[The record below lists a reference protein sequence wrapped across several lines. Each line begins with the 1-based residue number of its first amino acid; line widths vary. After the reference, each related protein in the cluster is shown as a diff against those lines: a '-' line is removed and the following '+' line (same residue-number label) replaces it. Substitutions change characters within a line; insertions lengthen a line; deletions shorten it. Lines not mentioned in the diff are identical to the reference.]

1 MLSLAGGVGSRWT
14 KGAGVIKALNP
25 FADIGGKHRSFLE
38 IHVAKTKR
46 TAQLFKAS
54 PPHIIATSYLTYQPI
69 MEALKQMKNY
79 DYQGNIYVSPGKSIG
94 QRFVPM
100 VGDLQF
106 LWEEMPQEILDE
118 NKQKVLEQGRGALL
132 NWARSKGC
140 LLYTSPSPRDQR
152 GSRMPSS
159 A

>member
-1 MLSLAGGVGSRWT
+1 MCIRDRPKDVFHLSKIKNKRKGIAALKAGKVAVLSLAGGVGSRWT

-106 LWEEMPQEILDE
+106 LWELSLIHI
-118 NKQKVLEQGRGALL
+118 
-132 NWARSKGC
+132 
-140 LLYTSPSPRDQR
+140 
-152 GSRMPSS
+152 
-159 A
+159 